1 VRLTFRLMV
10 RARESSSHTRT
21 YLQHIIGF
29 AFLETVLK
37 KLQMTIPYR
46 IQTLLSASDNHSL
59 KQAMEVYLFCLSRN
73 PRKSL
78 KGTEVCYPG
87 SALLC

>member
-1 VRLTFRLMV
+1 VRLTVRLMV
-10 RARESSSHTRT
+10 RARESLHTRT

-46 IQTLLSASDNHSL
+46 IQTVFSQH
-59 KQAMEVYLFCLSRN
+59 QTTTV
-73 PRKSL
+73 
-78 KGTEVCYPG
+78 
-87 SALLC
+87 